1 MKLEM
6 LGCGDF
12 QLLKLLE
19 VIVNESLRDRI
30 MGAQA
35 LPHGAHYL
43 TEAKHFAPDCHD
55 LFRGVGSTSFQHSDF
70 IDRLSGHGTE
80 ISAFEKRR

>member
-1 MKLEM
+1 MANNPNAN
-6 LGCGDF
+6 
-12 QLLKLLE
+12 
-19 VIVNESLRDRI
+19 IST
-30 MGAQA
+30 A
-35 LPHGAHYL
+35 LAPIWQNWSGNLVYKPASDSG
-43 TEAKHFAPDCHD
+43 KHFAPDCHD